1 MEAKEF
7 FRIEYLK
14 AQDNDGDDC
23 VIPTVWLGNQGFDLT
38 RQYEDMPL
46 SAMGK
51 AKWFTS
57 MFKKAID
64 NYAEYQNNK
73 VMNRNKELVDAC
85 KKMIDYY
92 DNGKIG
98 SGISC
103 IERVLESVEH
113 QNKG

>member
-14 AQDNDGDDC
+14 TQDNDGDDC

-64 NYAEYQNNK
+64 NYSDHR
-73 VMNRNKELVDAC
+73 NREVLDHNKELFSAC

-92 DNGKIG
+92 DNGKVS
-98 SGISC
+98 SGISY
-103 IERVLESVEH
+103 IEDALKKIEH
-113 QNKG
+113 QNN